1 MFLSIFIILWTK
13 IHEKWRQNHVKWKI
27 TFLKYFLGNK
37 QRTLNEKKNAMINF
51 KKWCKGQNLNLDED
65 LIKDAKALTF
75 RLVQYLESYRVK
87 DKKTGQ
93 LIRPKTNTLNKLK
106 SNLKTEL
113 AQLSGKSFWNCV
125 FKPFQLLLYFLYVFY
140 RLQSRY

>member
-1 MFLSIFIILWTK
+1 MKLSSFDRSQLFLGIL
-13 IHEKWRQNHVKWKI
+13 
-27 TFLKYFLGNK
+27 TFFLLLGNK
-37 QRTLNEKKNAMINF
+37 PRTLNEKKNAMLNF
-51 KKWCKGQNLNLDED
+51 KKWCEGQNLNLDEV
-65 LIKDAKALTF
+65 LIKDAKALRF

-113 AQLSGKSFWNCV
+113 AQLSGE
-125 FKPFQLLLYFLYVFY
+125 
-140 RLQSRY
+140 